1 MLNSASSTS
10 VMARA
15 CDVLPARGHMTGTDE
30 ASGVAWSVPDDRA
43 LICFPFTGGLVG
55 GSHISALKLIQ
66 NLDRSR
72 FEPLI
77 VLHDDKGPVRDFL
90 NEHQVPFEP
99 APCPM
104 YMAPGDMLG
113 RQAIRTPGAI
123 LTLARFLRRRRVR
136 IVHTNDGPMHVTWGL
151 AARLAAVPQ
160 LWHHRGNPGARG
172 ARFVAPWT
180 AARMVAVS
188 KYAAPS
194 KGKFGLGPACGIV
207 HSPFDPAAAAI
218 DKTAARRRALEQL
231 QVSDDTVLLGLF
243 GHFSDRKRPLVF
255 VDMVAALRKRWPD
268 RQILGL
274 MFGKEFEP
282 GLEGRIGDRIAEL
295 GLGGVVRKMGFCAP
309 AEPWIAACDA
319 LVVTAVE
326 EPFGRTLIEAMLVRT
341 PVIAAASGGNC
352 EAIRHME
359 TGLLVQPDNPDAF
372 AAAVTSLLGDGA
384 AAAAI
389 VSRAYEEAMTKF
401 GIRCHVEAIEAT
413 YRDLLT

>member
-1 MLNSASSTS
+1 MGRPDMGSKWIIAEVSRADLAGLYRLCRMLNSASSTS

-151 AARLAAVPQ
+151 A
-160 LWHHRGNPGARG
+160 RGSPRFRNSGITGVILARG
-172 ARFVAPWT
+172 AR
-180 AARMVAVS
+180 
-188 KYAAPS
+188 
-194 KGKFGLGPACGIV
+194 
-207 HSPFDPAAAAI
+207 
-218 DKTAARRRALEQL
+218 
-231 QVSDDTVLLGLF
+231 
-243 GHFSDRKRPLVF
+243 
-255 VDMVAALRKRWPD
+255 
-268 RQILGL
+268 
-274 MFGKEFEP
+274 
-282 GLEGRIGDRIAEL
+282 
-295 GLGGVVRKMGFCAP
+295 
-309 AEPWIAACDA
+309 
-319 LVVTAVE
+319 
-326 EPFGRTLIEAMLVRT
+326 
-341 PVIAAASGGNC
+341 AS
-352 EAIRHME
+352 
-359 TGLLVQPDNPDAF
+359 
-372 AAAVTSLLGDGA
+372 
-384 AAAAI
+384 
-389 VSRAYEEAMTKF
+389 
-401 GIRCHVEAIEAT
+401 
-413 YRDLLT
+413 